1 MPMSIMVTGATGF
14 IGAGLVRVLIEQA
27 EDHVV
32 AFHRNPAKK
41 NLDDLGDRISL
52 ILGDLGN
59 FSHVLEA
66 VGKHRPKIIYHLGA
80 MLTALSDADP
90 PAAFQ
95 ANVAGMFHVLEAARL
110 FEAKQVL
117 FASSIGTYGL
127 DVRSPFIDDYTL
139 QRPFTMYGAGKLF
152 GESLGLYYKNRYGL
166 DFRSLRY
173 PGIFGPGF
181 RSPSLAQTFSL
192 MVEESVL
199 GRPYTL
205 RMAPDVKHP
214 LLYYKDAALA
224 MIKLAQVPETDLK
237 MRCYLLNGV
246 EPALTAQEMVD
257 MIKVRIPEA
266 RLTFDPDPKLSQVYY
281 DMKPFDD
288 HCARKDWGWKPE
300 FDHEASMDD
309 FISELRQHPA
319 RYDKAVCPFTVLKVR
334 NPASSS

>member
-1 MPMSIMVTGATGF
+1 MSIMVTGATGF
-14 IGAGLVRVLIEQA
+14 IGAGLVRILIERGEEQ
-27 EDHVV
+27 VV
-32 AFHRNPAKK
+32 AFHRNPAKR
-41 NLDDLGDRISL
+41 NLDDLADRIPL

-66 VGKHRPKIIYHLGA
+66 VGKHHPRIIYHLGA

-90 PAAFQ
+90 PAAFH
-95 ANVAGMFHVLEAARL
+95 ANVAGVFHVLEAARL
-110 FEAKQVL
+110 FEVEQVL

-127 DVRSPFIDDYTL
+127 DVRSQVIDDYTL

-152 GESLGLYYKNRYGL
+152 GESLGLYYKERYGL

-181 RSPSLAQTFSL
+181 RTPSLAQAFSI
-192 MVEESVL
+192 MVEESVM
-199 GRPYTL
+199 GHPYTL

-224 MIKLAQVPETDLK
+224 MIKLARVPETRLK

-257 MIKVRIPEA
+257 MIKDRVAEA
-266 RLTFDPDPKLSQVYY
+266 RLTFDPDPKLSQIYY

-309 FISELRQHPA
+309 FISELRRHPA
-319 RYDKAVCPFTVLKVR
+319 RYDLAVCPFTVFKVR
-334 NPASSS
+334 NPSSPT